1 MSSRNNYAYKD
12 LKLYFYGIF
21 IIFLFISIIS
31 FIISFI
37 YDLSTPF
44 TKKITL
50 KEKYLRTMG
59 RGRSVYMV
67 VDTDNNIYQ
76 LADVWYRGEFN
87 MANDYIGL
95 EVGKTYNVTGYGKRI
110 HFLSKYPYI
119 YKYTISN

>member
-1 MSSRNNYAYKD
+1 MRSYNSYAYND
-12 LKLYFYGIF
+12 LKTYFYWIV
-21 IIFLFISIIS
+21 IIFVIISIIG
-31 FIISFI
+31 II
-37 YDLSTPF
+37 YALSTPF

-50 KEKYLRTMG
+50 KDKYLRG
-59 RGRSVYMV
+59 SDRGRSVYMV

-95 EVGKTYNVTGYGKRI
+95 EVGKTYNVTGYGLRI

-119 YKYTISN
+119 YKYTLSN